1 MKISSYTIINTKE
14 KREIKSLNEPN
25 DTKTFKQN
33 NESSLRRVED
43 RRRGQ
48 DTEYY
53 RAVRYQTEKTHT
65 LPENHL

>member
-1 MKISSYTIINTKE
+1 M
-14 KREIKSLNEPN
+14 REIKSLNEPN

-53 RAVRYQTEKTHT
+53 SAVRYQTEKTHT